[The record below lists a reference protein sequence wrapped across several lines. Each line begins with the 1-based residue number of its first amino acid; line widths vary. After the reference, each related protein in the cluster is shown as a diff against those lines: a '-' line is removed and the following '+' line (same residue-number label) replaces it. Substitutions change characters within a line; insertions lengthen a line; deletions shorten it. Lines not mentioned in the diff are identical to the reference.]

1 MDKTKKE
8 MYEVFI
14 DSLEKS
20 RTKEGKL
27 LFDKLFEDVWIF
39 VDKKLSEALILP
51 VVVKPLNA
59 FFKIGDKVKFAR
71 RKCVVKFF
79 NEKSK
84 LYDLEEE
91 ETEKG
96 YFNVPLWFITKSV

>member
-1 MDKTKKE
+1 MNEFSKVNKWYCNKLNKNESEFDEFDAYVCRMIKE
-8 MYEVFI
+8 YEI
-14 DSLEKS
+14 
-20 RTKEGKL
+20 
-27 LFDKLFEDVWIF
+27 
-39 VDKKLSEALILP
+39 EALILP

-59 FFKIGDKVKFAR
+59 SFKTGDKVKFAR